1 MSLGSLLAGMA
12 FAMAGTA
19 AVHAL
24 AYPLGGEFH
33 IPHGTANAVMLRSV
47 MAANLEGNE
56 DLFAKLS
63 DTMREASEQEVLQG
77 DIRKRAEDALVLMSG
92 FAKEASIP
100 SRLRDI
106 GIPRG
111 AIRRMALAAS
121 GEKRLL
127 GNNPKTFTIEDIE
140 SIYLNAW

>member
-1 MSLGSLLAGMA
+1 M
-12 FAMAGTA
+12 T
-19 AVHAL
+19 
-24 AYPLGGEFH
+24 
-33 IPHGTANAVMLRSV
+33 
-47 MAANLEGNE
+47 ANLEGNE

-63 DTMREASEQEVLQG
+63 DTMREASEQRRLQG
-77 DIRKRAEDALVLMSG
+77 DVRERAEDALVLMSD
-92 FAKEASIP
+92 FAREAGIP

-106 GIPRG
+106 GIPRS